1 MNKAELVERV
11 AQKTGMSLRDTRTL
25 VDAVFDPDPEIGL
38 ISRELVQGGKVA
50 ISGFGTFEARARKA
64 RVGRNP
70 HTGAALDIPA
80 TRAPAFKAG
89 KPLKET
95 LRTHPLPPT
104 NPSQG

>member
-1 MNKAELVERV
+1 MNKAEMVEKV
-11 AQKTGMSLRDTRTL
+11 AEQTGLSLRDTRAL
-25 VDAVFDPDPEIGL
+25 VDAIFDPDPSIGL
-38 ISRELVQGGKVA
+38 IAKELLVGGKVA

-64 RVGRNP
+64 RIGRNP

-95 LRTHPLPPT
+95 LR
-104 NPSQG
+104 SA